1 METEKLNSL
10 LKPEPK
16 NFRMGYLA
24 TWDSS
29 GERMLRHAIEQ
40 LVKTDKKLLK
50 DAQKTLYHEDAYTRG
65 IAAGMEIVLKAHID
79 LLTELVEKVE
89 KQ

>member
-1 METEKLNSL
+1 MEQTKTEY
-10 LKPEPK
+10 
-16 NFRMGYLA
+16 RRGYLA

-29 GERMLRHAIEQ
+29 GERMLRHAVETM
-40 LVKTDKKLLK
+40 LKTDKNLLK
-50 DAQKTLYHEDAYTRG
+50 DARKTLSHDDAYTRG

-89 KQ
+89 K